1 MNIIDKNFNELILKI
16 KNMTLEEIFINIK
29 NNFNK
34 VNKDTQKSIEKFL
47 NDFKYWG
54 TLDSEKND
62 YNEIYEKA
70 KSLHEHIDDY
80 IWLYNNLKDYSSKK
94 LLYGILNNWYQ
105 YDFITLKE
113 CMNSN
118 YKHYFDLDII
128 PYSNNQVFVDVG
140 AYIGDTILD
149 YINTYNNYKKI
160 YCYEITLETMAKL
173 KNNLSKYNNIIY
185 RNKAVANDNT
195 IMYLKESSI
204 NSSANQVDS
213 NGTIEVESINL
224 DNDILEKIDIIKMDI
239 EGGEYNALIGC
250 KNHIINDKPTLLIS
264 VYHNNED
271 LWKLPKLINEY
282 NNYDFY
288 LRYYSNYIFP
298 TEIVLFA
305 IPKEQKSN
313 KFDCI

>member
-1 MNIIDKNFNELILKI
+1 MNIVDKNFNELILKI

-29 NNFNK
+29 NSFNK
-34 VNKDTQKSIEKFL
+34 INKDTQKSIEKFL

-271 LWKLPKLINEY
+271 LWKLPKLIHEY

>member
-1 MNIIDKNFNELILKI
+1 
-16 KNMTLEEIFINIK
+16 MTLEEIFINIK

-271 LWKLPKLINEY
+271 LWKLPKLIHEY

-305 IPKEQKSN
+305 IPK
-313 KFDCI
+313 

>member
-1 MNIIDKNFNELILKI
+1 MNIVDKNFNELILKI

-29 NNFNK
+29 NSFNK
-34 VNKDTQKSIEKFL
+34 IHKDTQKSIENFL
-47 NDFKYWG
+47 NQFKYWG

-70 KSLHEHIDDY
+70 KSLYEHIDDY
-80 IWLYNNLKDYSSKK
+80 VWLYNNLSDYSSKK

-105 YDFITLKE
+105 YDFTTLKE
-113 CMNSN
+113 CMNYN

-128 PYSNNQVFVDVG
+128 PHSNNQVFVDVG
-140 AYIGDTILD
+140 AYIGDTTMD
-149 YINTYNNYKKI
+149 FINTYNNYKNI

-173 KNNLSKYNNIIY
+173 KNNLSKYNNIIFK
-185 RNKAVANDNT
+185 NKAVTNENS
-195 IMYLKESSI
+195 IMYLKESSV
-204 NSSANQVDS
+204 NSSANQIDN
-213 NGTIEVESINL
+213 NGTIEIETVSL

-239 EGGEYNALIGC
+239 EGGEYDALIGC
-250 KNHIINDKPTLLIS
+250 KNHIINDNPTLLIS

-271 LWKLPKLINEY
+271 LWKLPKLINEFN
-282 NNYDFY
+282 NNYNFY

-305 IPKEQKSN
+305 IPK
-313 KFDCI
+313 

>member
-1 MNIIDKNFNELILKI
+1 MNIIDKNFNELILKV
-16 KNMTLEEIFINIK
+16 KNMTLDEIFINIK

-34 VNKDTQKSIEKFL
+34 VHKDTQKSIEKFL

-54 TLDSEKND
+54 TLDTEKND

-70 KSLHEHIDDY
+70 KSLYEHIDDY
-80 IWLYNNLKDYSSKK
+80 IWLYNNLSDYSSKK
-94 LLYGILNNWYQ
+94 LLFGILNNWYQ

-113 CMNSN
+113 SMSLN

-140 AYIGDTILD
+140 AYIGDTTQD
-149 YINTYNNYKKI
+149 FINTYNNYKKI
-160 YCYEITLETMAKL
+160 YCYEVTLETMAKL

-185 RNKAVANDNT
+185 KNKAVSNDNS
-195 IMYLKESSI
+195 IMYLKESNI
-204 NSSANQVDS
+204 NSSANQVDNS
-213 NGTIEVESINL
+213 GTIEVETVSL

-239 EGGEYNALIGC
+239 EGSEYNALIGC
-250 KNHIINDKPTLLIS
+250 KNHIINDNPTLLIS

-271 LWKLPKLINEY
+271 LWKLPKLIYEY
-282 NNYDFY
+282 NNNYNFY

-305 IPKEQKSN
+305 IPK
-313 KFDCI
+313 

>member
-16 KNMTLEEIFINIK
+16 KNMTLDEIFINIK

-34 VNKDTQKSIEKFL
+34 VHKDTQKSIEKFL

-54 TLDSEKND
+54 TLDTEKND

-70 KSLHEHIDDY
+70 KSLYEHIDDY
-80 IWLYNNLKDYSSKK
+80 IWLYNNLSDYSSKK
-94 LLYGILNNWYQ
+94 LLFGILNNWYQ

-113 CMNSN
+113 SMSLN

-140 AYIGDTILD
+140 AYIGDTTQD
-149 YINTYNNYKKI
+149 FINTYNNYKKI
-160 YCYEITLETMAKL
+160 YCYEVTLETMAKL

-185 RNKAVANDNT
+185 KNKAVSNDDS
-195 IMYLKESSI
+195 IMYLKESDI
-204 NSSANQVDS
+204 NSSANQIDNS
-213 NGTIEVESINL
+213 GTIEVETVSL

-239 EGGEYNALIGC
+239 EGSEYNALIGC
-250 KNHIINDKPTLLIS
+250 KNHIINDNPTLLIS

-271 LWKLPKLINEY
+271 LWKLPKLIYEY
-282 NNYDFY
+282 NNNYNFY

-305 IPKEQKSN
+305 IPK
-313 KFDCI
+313 

>member
-1 MNIIDKNFNELILKI
+1 
-16 KNMTLEEIFINIK
+16 MTLDEIFINIK

-34 VNKDTQKSIEKFL
+34 VHKDTQKSIEKFL

-54 TLDSEKND
+54 TLDTEKND

-70 KSLHEHIDDY
+70 KSLYEHIDDY
-80 IWLYNNLKDYSSKK
+80 IWLYNNLSDYSSKK
-94 LLYGILNNWYQ
+94 LLFGILNNWYQ

-113 CMNSN
+113 SMSLN

-140 AYIGDTILD
+140 AYIGDTTQD
-149 YINTYNNYKKI
+149 FINTYNNYKKI
-160 YCYEITLETMAKL
+160 YCYEVTLETMAKL

-185 RNKAVANDNT
+185 KNKAVSNDNS
-195 IMYLKESSI
+195 IMYLKESNI
-204 NSSANQVDS
+204 NSSANQVDNS
-213 NGTIEVESINL
+213 GTIEVETVSL

-239 EGGEYNALIGC
+239 EGSEYNALIGC
-250 KNHIINDKPTLLIS
+250 KNHIINDNPTLLIS

-271 LWKLPKLINEY
+271 LWKLPKLIYEY
-282 NNYDFY
+282 NNNYNFY

-305 IPKEQKSN
+305 IPK
-313 KFDCI
+313 

>member
-271 LWKLPKLINEY
+271 LWKLPKLIHEY

-305 IPKEQKSN
+305 IPK
-313 KFDCI
+313 

>member
-1 MNIIDKNFNELILKI
+1 
-16 KNMTLEEIFINIK
+16 MTLEEIFINIK

-34 VNKDTQKSIEKFL
+34 VHKDTQKSIEKFL

-54 TLDSEKND
+54 TLDTEKND

-70 KSLHEHIDDY
+70 KSLYEHIDDY
-80 IWLYNNLKDYSSKK
+80 IWLYNNLSDYSSKK
-94 LLYGILNNWYQ
+94 LLFGILNNWYQ

-113 CMNSN
+113 SMSLN

-140 AYIGDTILD
+140 AYIGDTTQD
-149 YINTYNNYKKI
+149 FINTYNNYKKI
-160 YCYEITLETMAKL
+160 YCYEVTLETMAKL

-185 RNKAVANDNT
+185 KNKAVSNDNS
-195 IMYLKESSI
+195 IMYLKESNI
-204 NSSANQVDS
+204 NSSANQVDNS
-213 NGTIEVESINL
+213 GTIEVETVSL

-239 EGGEYNALIGC
+239 EGSEYNALIGC
-250 KNHIINDKPTLLIS
+250 KNHIINDNPTLLIS

-271 LWKLPKLINEY
+271 LWKLPKLIYEY
-282 NNYDFY
+282 NNNYNFY

-305 IPKEQKSN
+305 IPK
-313 KFDCI
+313 

>member
-1 MNIIDKNFNELILKI
+1 MNIIDKNFNELILKV
-16 KNMTLEEIFINIK
+16 KNMTLDEIFINIK

-34 VNKDTQKSIEKFL
+34 VHKDTQKSIEKFL

-54 TLDSEKND
+54 TLDTEKND

-70 KSLHEHIDDY
+70 KSLYEHIDDY
-80 IWLYNNLKDYSSKK
+80 IWLYNNLSDYSSKK
-94 LLYGILNNWYQ
+94 LLFGILNNWYQ

-113 CMNSN
+113 SMSLN

-128 PYSNNQVFVDVG
+128 PYSNKQVFVDVG
-140 AYIGDTILD
+140 AYIGDTTQD
-149 YINTYNNYKKI
+149 FINTYNNYKKI
-160 YCYEITLETMAKL
+160 YCYEVTLETMAKL

-185 RNKAVANDNT
+185 KNKAVSNDNS
-195 IMYLKESSI
+195 IMYLKESDI
-204 NSSANQVDS
+204 NSSANQVDNS
-213 NGTIEVESINL
+213 GTIEVETVSL

-239 EGGEYNALIGC
+239 EGSEHNALIGC
-250 KNHIINDKPTLLIS
+250 KNHIINDNPTLLIS

-271 LWKLPKLINEY
+271 LWKLPKLIYEY
-282 NNYDFY
+282 NNNYNFY

-305 IPKEQKSN
+305 IPK
-313 KFDCI
+313 

>member
-1 MNIIDKNFNELILKI
+1 
-16 KNMTLEEIFINIK
+16 MTLDEIFINIK

-34 VNKDTQKSIEKFL
+34 VHKDTQKSIEKFL

-54 TLDSEKND
+54 TLDTEKND

-70 KSLHEHIDDY
+70 KSLYEHIDDY
-80 IWLYNNLKDYSSKK
+80 IWLYNNLFDYSSKK
-94 LLYGILNNWYQ
+94 LLFGILNNWYQ

-113 CMNSN
+113 SMSLN

-140 AYIGDTILD
+140 AYIGDTTQD
-149 YINTYNNYKKI
+149 FINTYNNYKKI
-160 YCYEITLETMAKL
+160 YCYEVTLETMAKL

-185 RNKAVANDNT
+185 KNKAVSNDNS
-195 IMYLKESSI
+195 IMYLKESDI
-204 NSSANQVDS
+204 NSSANQIDNS
-213 NGTIEVESINL
+213 GTIEVETVSL

-239 EGGEYNALIGC
+239 EGSEHNALIGC
-250 KNHIINDKPTLLIS
+250 KNHIINDNPTLLIS

-271 LWKLPKLINEY
+271 LWKLPKLIYEY
-282 NNYDFY
+282 NNNYKFY

-305 IPKEQKSN
+305 IPK
-313 KFDCI
+313 

>member
-1 MNIIDKNFNELILKI
+1 MNIVDKNFNELILKI

-29 NNFNK
+29 NSFNK
-34 VNKDTQKSIEKFL
+34 IHKDTQKSIENFL
-47 NDFKYWG
+47 NQFKYWG

-70 KSLHEHIDDY
+70 KSLYEHIDDY
-80 IWLYNNLKDYSSKK
+80 VWLYNNLSDYSSKK

-105 YDFITLKE
+105 YDFTTLKE
-113 CMNSN
+113 CMNYN

-128 PYSNNQVFVDVG
+128 PHSNNQVFVDVG
-140 AYIGDTILD
+140 AYIGDTTMD
-149 YINTYNNYKKI
+149 FINTYNNYKKI

-173 KNNLSKYNNIIY
+173 KNNLSKYNNIIFK
-185 RNKAVANDNT
+185 NKAVSNDNS
-195 IMYLKESSI
+195 IMYLKESSV
-204 NSSANQVDS
+204 NSSANQIDN
-213 NGTIEVESINL
+213 NGTIEIETVSL

-239 EGGEYNALIGC
+239 EGGEYDALIGC
-250 KNHIINDKPTLLIS
+250 KNHIINDNPTLLIS

-271 LWKLPKLINEY
+271 LWKLPKLINEFN
-282 NNYDFY
+282 NNYNFY

-305 IPKEQKSN
+305 IPK
-313 KFDCI
+313 

>member
-1 MNIIDKNFNELILKI
+1 MNIVDKNFNELVCKV
-16 KNMTLEEIFINIK
+16 KNMTLDELFINIK

-70 KSLHEHIDDY
+70 KSFCEHIDDY
-80 IWLYNNLKDYSSKK
+80 VWLYNNLSDYSSKK

-113 CMNSN
+113 CMNHN

-128 PYSNNQVFVDVG
+128 PYCNNQVFVDVG
-140 AYIGDTILD
+140 AYVGDTVLD
-149 YINTYNNYKKI
+149 YINIYNNYKKI
-160 YCYEITLETMAKL
+160 YCYEITKNTMATL
-173 KNNLSKYNNIIY
+173 KNNLGKYPNIIY
-185 RNKAVANDNT
+185 KDKAVSCDNLV
-195 IMYLKESSI
+195 MYLKESSI
-204 NSSANQVDS
+204 NSSANQVDKS
-213 NGTIEVESINL
+213 GTIEIESVSL
-224 DNDILEKIDIIKMDI
+224 DNDILEKIDMIKMDI
-239 EGGEYNALIGC
+239 EGEEYNALNGC
-250 KNHIINDKPTLLIS
+250 KNHIINDNPTLLIS

-271 LWKLPKLINEY
+271 LWKLPKLINEFN
-282 NNYDFY
+282 NNYNFY

-305 IPKEQKSN
+305 IPK
-313 KFDCI
+313 

>member
-1 MNIIDKNFNELILKI
+1 MNIIDKNINELILKV
-16 KNMTLEEIFINIK
+16 KNMTLDEIFINIK

-34 VNKDTQKSIEKFL
+34 VHKDTQKSIEKFL

-54 TLDSEKND
+54 TLDTEKND

-70 KSLHEHIDDY
+70 KSLYEHIDDY
-80 IWLYNNLKDYSSKK
+80 IWLYNNLFDYSSKK
-94 LLYGILNNWYQ
+94 LLFGILNNWYQ

-113 CMNSN
+113 SMSLN

-140 AYIGDTILD
+140 AYIGDTTQD
-149 YINTYNNYKKI
+149 FINTYNNYKKI
-160 YCYEITLETMAKL
+160 YCYEVTLETMAKL

-185 RNKAVANDNT
+185 KNNAVSNDNS
-195 IMYLKESSI
+195 IMYLKESNI
-204 NSSANQVDS
+204 NSSANQVDNS
-213 NGTIEVESINL
+213 GTIEVETVSL

-239 EGGEYNALIGC
+239 EGSEHNALIGC
-250 KNHIINDKPTLLIS
+250 KNHIINDNPTLLIS

-271 LWKLPKLINEY
+271 LWKLPKLIYEY
-282 NNYDFY
+282 NNNYKFY

-305 IPKEQKSN
+305 IPK
-313 KFDCI
+313 

>member
-16 KNMTLEEIFINIK
+16 KNMTLDEIFINIK

-34 VNKDTQKSIEKFL
+34 VHKDTQKSIEKFL

-54 TLDSEKND
+54 TLDTEKND

-70 KSLHEHIDDY
+70 KSLYEHIDDY
-80 IWLYNNLKDYSSKK
+80 IWLYNNLSDYSSKK
-94 LLYGILNNWYQ
+94 LLFGILNNWYQ

-113 CMNSN
+113 SMSLN

-140 AYIGDTILD
+140 AYIGDTTQD
-149 YINTYNNYKKI
+149 FINTYNNYKKI
-160 YCYEITLETMAKL
+160 YCYEVTLETMAKL

-185 RNKAVANDNT
+185 KNKAVSNDNS
-195 IMYLKESSI
+195 IMYLKESNI
-204 NSSANQVDS
+204 NSSANQVDNS
-213 NGTIEVESINL
+213 GTIEVETVSL

-239 EGGEYNALIGC
+239 EGSEYNALIGC
-250 KNHIINDKPTLLIS
+250 KNHIINDNPTLLIS

-271 LWKLPKLINEY
+271 LWKLPKLIYEY
-282 NNYDFY
+282 NNNYNFY

-305 IPKEQKSN
+305 IPK
-313 KFDCI
+313 